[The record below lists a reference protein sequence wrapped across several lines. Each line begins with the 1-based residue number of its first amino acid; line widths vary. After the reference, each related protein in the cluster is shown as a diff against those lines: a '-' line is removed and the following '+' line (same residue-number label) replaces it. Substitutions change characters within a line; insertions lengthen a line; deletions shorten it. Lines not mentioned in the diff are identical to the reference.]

1 MMRPRTGILALV
13 AGVALLLVFSVGGK
27 AFALA
32 STAGSETSILWQ
44 QASGSGNSAEPQAE
58 QPIGTA
64 ATEQVE
70 TSKIADEKDAYLQS
84 PSVRMFGR
92 AFGMKQERAATVFQ
106 LLNFLVLTVLVIWFL
121 ARSLPKVFGQRSS
134 GIRKQLV
141 DARRATEEA
150 NQRMHAVEQR
160 LAKLD
165 DEIAAIGL
173 QAEKISEQDAERLKT
188 SAEDEKNKIVA
199 AAEQEIAAAAANAQ
213 RQIRQ
218 FAAELAIDQAARR
231 IAISAE
237 TDRLLVQSFAGR
249 LVGDDKAGQN

>member
-1 MMRPRTGILALV
+1 MRIRTGILVLAAAAILPLGYPV
-13 AGVALLLVFSVGGK
+13 ASQ
-27 AFALA
+27 AFALT
-32 STAGSETSILWQ
+32 STAGAVSSSTMQ
-44 QASGSGNSAEPQAE
+44 QASASGKQAGSQAE
-58 QPIGTA
+58 QPVGVA

-70 TSKIADEKDAYLQS
+70 TAKVADENDAYLHS
-84 PSVRMFGR
+84 PSVRMFGKM
-92 AFGMKQERAATVFQ
+92 FGMTQETAATAFQ
-106 LLNFLVLTVLVIWFL
+106 LLNFLVLLALVIWFL
-121 ARSLPKVFGQRSS
+121 ARSLPKVFGQRAS

-150 NQRMHAVEQR
+150 KQRMNSVEQR

-173 QAEKISEQDAERLKT
+173 QAEKTSEQDAERLKAA
-188 SAEDEKNKIVA
+188 AEDEKNKIVA

-218 FAAELAIDQAARR
+218 FAAELAIDQAAQR

-249 LVGDDKAGQN
+249 LIGDDKAGQN